1 MEPNSSFECVD
12 NWHPSP
18 ALATATIDLYR
29 IGKIAISAVRQG
41 FIFLWLALLP
51 FILPTQLQADE
62 GDEVTKLWCQWM
74 KKKILQQFVDGL
86 SHYNL
91 VYPAIYSVSWLP
103 LVTNSSWSFITT

>member
-41 FIFLWLALLP
+41 FIFL
-51 FILPTQLQADE
+51 TQLQADE